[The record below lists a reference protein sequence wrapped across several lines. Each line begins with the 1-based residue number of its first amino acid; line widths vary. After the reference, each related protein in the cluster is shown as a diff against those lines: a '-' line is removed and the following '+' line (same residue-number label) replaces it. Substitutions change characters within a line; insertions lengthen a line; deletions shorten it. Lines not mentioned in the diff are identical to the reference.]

1 MQKVI
6 NENRI
11 EFYNEETNEMIMC
24 MGFVNDEFC
33 WWFRNSDEITITE
46 DMELFGL
53 LKYLMQQQ
61 YDFDDPEI
69 AKNFKDDNK
78 LIWYSDCSYD
88 PDSESSVNAVSYL
101 TIVYEENI
109 IKLKCIKP
117 IDSIINR
124 ADKSHII
131 EFSPGGNGRHA
142 RNLKTG
148 RTLQNDLIISVYQKL
163 LSKEETKK
171 KNKTDT
177 RDPNAKILK
186 LGVNFIN

>member
-1 MQKVI
+1 MQKVV
-6 NENRI
+6 NGNRI
-11 EFYNEETNEMIMC
+11 EFWNEETNEMIMC
-24 MGFVNDEFC
+24 MEFVSDEFC

-53 LKYLMQQQ
+53 LEYLMHQQ

-69 AKNFKDDNK
+69 AKNYKDNNK
-78 LIWYSDCSYD
+78 LIWYSDCSYN
-88 PDSESSVNAVSYL
+88 PDDERSVNAVSYL
-101 TIVYEENI
+101 TIAYEENI

-148 RTLQNDLIISVYQKL
+148 RTLQNDLIICVYQKL
-163 LSKEETKK
+163 FSKDKIK
-171 KNKTDT
+171 INHKTM
-177 RDPNAKILK
+177 
-186 LGVNFIN
+186 